1 MSQSARVESVE
12 ALEAFKA
19 ALAKFGVTAQA
30 ALDTAAGEIQRT
42 VAWLH
47 DQLKHWQAE
56 VRRREEDVGRAK
68 ADLVQKRW
76 SPDKRAGKGA
86 TEQEI
91 ALKRAQQR
99 LAEAQAKVE
108 AVRRW
113 QRLLPEALKEYEG
126 PARQLAGMV
135 GSDLRHSLA
144 ILDGKIAALEEYAAV
159 QVAPG
164 IAPLPSAV
172 EASEAVTQ
180 AAAPE
185 APSSSPGIIE
195 KGSA

>member
-12 ALEAFKA
+12 ALDAFKT
-19 ALAKFGVTAQA
+19 ALARFGVTAQA
-30 ALDTAAGEIQRT
+30 ALDTAASEIQRT
-42 VAWLH
+42 LNWLH

-56 VRRREEDVGRAK
+56 VRRRQEEVGRAK

-91 ALKRAQQR
+91 ALKRAEQR
-99 LAEAQAKVE
+99 LSEAEAKVE

-126 PARQLAGMV
+126 PTRQLAGMV
-135 GSDLRHSLA
+135 GSDLRHFLA
-144 ILDGKIAALEEYAAV
+144 LLDAKITALEEYAALA
-159 QVAPG
+159 APG
-164 IAPLPSAV
+164 MASISSIA
-172 EASEAVTQ
+172 T
-180 AAAPE
+180 AAPAE
-185 APSSSPGIIE
+185 PPADVGDKEPS
-195 KGSA
+195 